1 MYDYVVK
8 ELPEVLSGNFEQL
21 NMSCAS
27 IFGHSMGGH
36 GALTIYLKNTDKYKV
51 LFIKTSVIWK
61 SPSKKLFPIRK
72 LVGVD
77 FIYNLY
83 SLIIIFYQISLGI
96 INLSYMQSVS
106 AFAPIANP
114 INCPWGQKAFSNYL
128 GSAKSEWEVS
138 LLWDHLP
145 PSPHPFSNQA
155 C

>member
-1 MYDYVVK
+1 LNATNEKWKNWRMYDYVVK

-83 SLIIIFYQISLGI
+83 SLIIIQS
-96 INLSYMQSVS
+96 NLTWPFEHIYICSQ
-106 AFAPIANP
+106 
-114 INCPWGQKAFSNYL
+114 CL
-128 GSAKSEWEVS
+128 H
-138 LLWDHLP
+138 LLQLLT
-145 PSPHPFSNQA
+145 Q
-155 C
+155 